1 MAEMRKVVRKW
12 KSPIRKILVI
22 FLFFFFYLLVVLW
35 DPGEQ
40 VREAVF
46 NFPTHTGQ

>member
-12 KSPIRKILVI
+12 KPPIRKI
-22 FLFFFFYLLVVLW
+22 LVVLW

-46 NFPTHTGQ
+46 NFPTHTDQ